1 MSRPLYVP
9 HPQALSVLFGDLE
22 NYSRSQVAVLIGTPG
37 SLVKRKNAGGFEFYA
52 RQYYDVNG
60 KKIEKY
66 LAGPIGSAEADT
78 LADEL
83 SKKINSLAAITK
95 DIRLLGR
102 EGFNVADNKTF
113 AAVATLSNNGL
124 FKAGGMLIGS
134 HAYGTL
140 LNQLGVRAAQYA
152 TLDVDIARGARLA
165 FEAPPASFLEM
176 LKESGLPLVENPRL
190 DHREPSTSFGEAG
203 GSSFQVDLLVPT
215 SGSEIRTV
223 EVPELHAHATGLPY
237 LSYVLGDSQET
248 ALLAREGCCRV
259 RVPTPERFAIHKL
272 IVSQLRNRGEKSEK
286 DISQAAV
293 LLAVLSERH
302 PGAIEVA
309 AKAIP
314 VSARKH
320 ATRAYALARK
330 SLESHDRAIESLD
343 AIFESPSDSEVE
355 AKRSSEDRRQ
365 PKGINNKKKEPR
377 GSGM

>member
-1 MSRPLYVP
+1 MPKPLYEP
-9 HPQALSVLFGDLE
+9 HPPALGVLYGDLE
-22 NYSRSQVAVLIGTPG
+22 NYSRSQGGVLIGTPG

-52 RQYYDVNG
+52 HQYYDVNG
-60 KKIEKY
+60 KKTEKY

-78 LADEL
+78 MADDL
-83 SKKINSLAAITK
+83 SKKINSLAGVTK
-95 DIRLLGR
+95 NIRLLGR

-113 AAVATLSNNGL
+113 AAVAALSNNGL
-124 FKAGGMLIGS
+124 FKAGGVLIGS

-176 LKESGLPLVENPRL
+176 LKDSGLPFVEHPPL

-203 GSSFQVDLLVPT
+203 GSSFQVDLLVP
-215 SGSEIRTV
+215 SNGSEIRTI

-237 LSYVLGDSQET
+237 LGYVLGDSQET
-248 ALLAREGCCRV
+248 VLLGRVGCCRV

-272 IVSQLRNRGEKSEK
+272 IVSQLGNRGEKSVK
-286 DISQAAV
+286 DHSQASV
-293 LLAVLSERH
+293 LLAVLAERH
-302 PGAIEVA
+302 PGAIEDA

-320 ATRAYALARK
+320 ARRAYALARER
-330 SLESHDRAIESLD
+330 LESHERAIETLD
-343 AIFESPSDSEVE
+343 AIFEPPRGSGVE
-355 AKRSSEDRRQ
+355 AKR
-365 PKGINNKKKEPR
+365 
-377 GSGM
+377 